1 MTSPNRWG
9 IGLLVVFVV
18 LALFPQALAP
28 YGPKERSMPYLD
40 PSADHLLGTDDIGN
54 DILTELIYS
63 ARISLFVGF
72 ASASIATAI
81 GLSIGLAAG
90 YCRGAVDEVLMGATD
105 VVLII
110 PKIPLIIV
118 LAAFLRPGVGLL
130 IMVLGLLGWESIA
143 RVVRAKTLQ
152 VRETGFVMSARC
164 MGFSPFRIMGSEI
177 LPNIMH
183 VVAPKFMLATA
194 AAMISE
200 ASLSFLGL
208 GDPTMKSWGMMISF
222 AFLEGGFIREMW
234 WWYLP
239 PGICITLCVIV
250 VAAIGFSFEVEGTEA
265 RIE

>member
-1 MTSPNRWG
+1 MTGLNRWG
-9 IGLLVVFVV
+9 VVLLAVFVV
-18 LALFPQALAP
+18 MALIPQFLAP
-28 YGPKERSMPYLD
+28 YGPKERSLPYQA
-40 PSADHLLGTDDIGN
+40 PSAEHLLGTDDIGD

-72 ASASIATAI
+72 AAAAVATVI
-81 GLSIGLAAG
+81 GLAIGLAAG

-130 IMVLGLLGWESIA
+130 VLVLGFLGWESIA
-143 RVVRAKTLQ
+143 RIVRAKTLQ

-164 MGFSPFRIMGSEI
+164 LGFSPVWIMGSEI
-177 LPNIMH
+177 LPNIVH
-183 VVAPKFMLATA
+183 VLVPKFMLATA

-208 GDPTMKSWGMMISF
+208 PDPTMKSWGMMISF
-222 AFLEGGFIREMW
+222 AFSKGGFIREMW

-239 PGICITLCVIV
+239 PGLCITLCIIA
-250 VAAIGFSFEVEGTEA
+250 VAAIGFSFEGDGAEV

>member
-1 MTSPNRWG
+1 LTGLNRWG
-9 IGLLVVFVV
+9 IGLLVVFVIV
-18 LALFPQALAP
+18 AIVPQAIAP
-28 YGPKERSMPYLD
+28 YGPKERSMPYQL
-40 PSADHLLGTDDIGN
+40 PSAEHLLGTDDIGT
-54 DILTELIYS
+54 DILTELVYS
-63 ARISLFVGF
+63 ARISLLVGF
-72 ASASIATAI
+72 AAAALATAI

-90 YCRGAVDEVLMGATD
+90 YCRGAADEVLMGATD

-118 LAAFLRPGVGLL
+118 LAAFLRPGVGLMIL
-130 IMVLGLLGWESIA
+130 VLGLLGWESIA

-222 AFLEGGFIREMW
+222 AFSEGGFIRDMW

-239 PGICITLCVIV
+239 PGICITLCVVAI
-250 VAAIGFSFEVEGTEA
+250 AAIGFSFEGDGAEV